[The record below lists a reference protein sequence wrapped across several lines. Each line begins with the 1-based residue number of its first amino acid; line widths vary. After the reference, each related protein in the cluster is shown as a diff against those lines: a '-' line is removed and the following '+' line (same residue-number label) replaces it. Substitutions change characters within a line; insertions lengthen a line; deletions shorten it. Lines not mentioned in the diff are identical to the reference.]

1 MFSCAVLIT
10 EVHLTL
16 NVIKFSV
23 AVWEWGET
31 SLVRLPVEEPW
42 NQTYVYQLFSS
53 RIIMDCSPFYR
64 VVMWFTCLCMQFPA
78 LIRNF
83 IFFVTFPSFLIHI
96 FFWIF
101 KLEWRLAVLS
111 CTSEIDVLFTPKEDD
126 LKKPSGLSIKK
137 KQLQELEK
145 GGDEIYSRH
154 SYTIKAKTL
163 LSFFFFFLNKM
174 TVRFIKGVLSLN
186 VI

>member
-1 MFSCAVLIT
+1 MESNLRIS
-10 EVHLTL
+10 TL
-16 NVIKFSV
+16 FIQNNY
-23 AVWEWGET
+23 G
-31 SLVRLPVEEPW
+31 
-42 NQTYVYQLFSS
+42 LFSILQS
-53 RIIMDCSPFYR
+53 GYVIHLFMHAIPCIDKEFY
-64 VVMWFTCLCMQFPA
+64 
-78 LIRNF
+78 
-83 IFFVTFPSFLIHI
+83 FFVTFPSFLIHI

-186 VI
+186 VIQCYYSQINRVR